1 MRVLLTSILIF
12 TFQIGFGQLGFINSP
27 MVIGNAGETWIQNDY
42 NLSFTVGQ
50 IAIETYSQNP
60 TIFTQGFHQDSY
72 QITQLNDLNT
82 NFDISIFP
90 NPTSDHIYIDYNID
104 NARADLFIKDIRGAT
119 IYYSLD
125 FSTNKRQ
132 TLDISKFSSGVYVLE
147 IILNSKNKIVYQIQK
162 LN

>member
-1 MRVLLTSILIF
+1 MRLLLTLILIF
-12 TFQIGFGQLGFINSP
+12 TFQIVFGQAGFINSP
-27 MVIGNAGETWIQNDY
+27 MVIGNAGETWVQNDY

-50 IAIETYSQNP
+50 IAIETHSQYP

-72 QITQLNDLNT
+72 QITKLN
-82 NFDISIFP
+82 NFNNNFNISVFP
-90 NPTSDHIYIDYNID
+90 NPASDNINIDYD
-104 NARADLFIKDIRGAT
+104 TYNARADIFIKDIRGAT

-125 FSTNKRQ
+125 FPTNKRQ
-132 TLDISKFSSGVYVLE
+132 TLDISRFSAGIYTLE

>member
-1 MRVLLTSILIF
+1 MRILLTSILIF
-12 TFQIGFGQLGFINSP
+12 TFQISFGQSGFINSP
-27 MVIGNAGETWIQNDY
+27 MVIGNAGETWFQNDY

-50 IAIETYSQNP
+50 IAIETYSQNQ

-72 QITQLNDLNT
+72 QITQLNNLNT

-90 NPTSDHIYIDYNID
+90 NPTSDNINIDYNIN

-132 TLDISKFSSGVYVLE
+132 TIDISKFAPGVYVLE

>member
-1 MRVLLTSILIF
+1 MGLTKRLIDGNIRELINWRNELNNFEIQCQYSSHKKSWTTKTHVFIEIILSSK
-12 TFQIGFGQLGFINSP
+12 N
-27 MVIGNAGETWIQNDY
+27 
-42 NLSFTVGQ
+42 
-50 IAIETYSQNP
+50 IA
-60 TIFTQGFHQDSY
+60 SY
-72 QITQLNDLNT
+72 QITQLNNLNT

-90 NPTSDHIYIDYNID
+90 NPTSDNINIDYNIN

-132 TLDISKFSSGVYVLE
+132 TIDISKFAPGVYVLE